1 MLLTLRELHVLIEA
15 RMSLSTPI
23 QRERRRAPR
32 YPFGGVAE
40 VTVPESDRYLVAV
53 TGEISRLGCF
63 VKTTTPFAQKGEAV
77 NLKITFNGEVF
88 AATGSVV
95 YVSPTQGIGIAFCTI
110 QADNQTVLDHW
121 LAQNTI

>member
-1 MLLTLRELHVLIEA
+1 MLLTMREIQVLTGVL
-15 RMSLSTPI
+15 MSVSTPI

-40 VTVPESDRYLVAV
+40 VTASESGTYLVAV

-63 VKTTTPFAQKGEAV
+63 VKTTTPIAKGKAV
-77 NLKITFNGEVF
+77 NVRITFDGKVF

-95 YVSPTQGIGIAFCTI
+95 YVLPTQGIGIAFGTI
-110 QADNQTVLDHW
+110 QTDNQTVLEHW
-121 LAQNTI
+121 LAQITI

>member
-1 MLLTLRELHVLIEA
+1 
-15 RMSLSTPI
+15 MSLSTPI

-88 AATGSVV
+88 AARGSVF
-95 YVSPTQGIGIAFCTI
+95 YVSPTKGIGIAFCTI
-110 QADNQTVLDHW
+110 QADNQTVLEHW